1 MSVKFAS
8 SFKKYLVPAL
18 VFQGVLIGGGYAT
31 GREIVEYFMQ
41 YGPLGGIL
49 GMFGITL
56 GIWMLVLALTFEF
69 SRKFRTFDY
78 RSLLKN
84 LLGPF
89 WIIFEI
95 FFVLIL
101 VIILA
106 VIGSAAGVLLRDFFG
121 FPYLLG
127 VGIMLASVG
136 YLTFKGSNV
145 IAKFLSFWS
154 IFIYIVYAAFMIIAL
169 IKFGPMIR
177 ENLSGALVLPKW
189 ALGGFKYGLYNM
201 TVIPAVLFCIRDI
214 QTRKE
219 ALTSGVIAAFVGL
232 LPAFLFYIAIL
243 GQYPEIISQEIPA
256 VYVIQKTGMPFLLV
270 VFLIML
276 VGTLIETGTGLIH
289 AVNERVQSALQAK
302 GKRLHDWQRPVIA
315 ALMLL
320 LSLSL
325 STFGIIDLIAKGYS
339 LMSWGIFIIYFVPL
353 LTLGLYKILKK
364 QPAVKNIE

>member
-1 MSVKFAS
+1 MSSKFAS

-56 GIWMLVLALTFEF
+56 IIWAIILALTFEF
-69 SRKFRTFDY
+69 SRKFQNYDY

-101 VIILA
+101 VLILA
-106 VIGSAAGVLLRDFFG
+106 VIGSASGVLLRDFFG
-121 FPYLLG
+121 FPYLVG
-127 VGIMLASVG
+127 VGIILASVA
-136 YLTFKGSNV
+136 YLTFAGSDI

-154 IFIYIVYAAFMIIAL
+154 IFIYVVYALFLVIAL
-169 IKFGPMIR
+169 IKFGPLIWQT
-177 ENLSGALVLPKW
+177 LSGAQILPKW

-201 TVIPAVLFCIRDI
+201 TVFPAVLFCIRDI

-219 ALTSGVIAAFVGL
+219 AILTGIISALVGL
-232 LPAFLFYIAIL
+232 IPAFLFYIAIL
-243 GQYPEIISQEIPA
+243 GQYPEVVAEEIPA
-256 VYVIQKTGMPFLLV
+256 VFVMNKMGMPFLLV

-276 VGTLIETGTGLIH
+276 VGTLIETGAGLIH
-289 AVNERVQSALQAK
+289 AVNERVQSALQVK
-302 GKRLHDWQRPVIA
+302 GKQLRNWQRPVIA
-315 ALMLL
+315 TLMLL
-320 LSLSL
+320 MSLGL
-325 STFGIIDLIAKGYS
+325 STFGIIALIAKGYS
-339 LMSWGIFIIYFVPL
+339 LMSWGIFAVYVVPL

-364 QPAVKNIE
+364 